1 MLMSVD
7 LLGDALNTIKT
18 HEIAGVEDCTMRAS
32 KMVGEVLRIFKEHGY
47 VKEYQLVNDGRG
59 GHYSV
64 KLGGFINDCGVIKPR
79 SPVKKNEWAKI
90 EQRYIPGVG
99 AGIIVASTPLGVI
112 TNRDAEKKQVGGRLL
127 AFVY

>member
-1 MLMSVD
+1 MSID
-7 LLGDALNTIKT
+7 LLGDAMNTIKT
-18 HEIAGVEDCTMRAS
+18 HEMAGVEECEMRAS
-32 KMVGEVLRIFKEHGY
+32 KIVGEVLRIFKEHGY
-47 VKEYQLVNDGRG
+47 VKEYELIDDGKG
-59 GHYSV
+59 GFYKV

-112 TNRDAEKKQVGGRLL
+112 TNRAAEEKHVGGRLL